1 MDKNTQE
8 IESFLLHEEFF
19 CYSSSHAVVIQQQIS
34 TIKSMEKSK
43 QKTKDNKEQTGNK
56 LI

>member
-8 IESFLLHEEFF
+8 IESFSLHEEFF

-34 TIKSMEKSK
+34 TKSMEKTK